1 MTAQTRGQETVAE
14 AIRAGLHALTAT
26 EQKAARTLL
35 AGYPVTG
42 LETVAEFARRA
53 SVSAPTILRFVAK
66 LGFDSYPDFQRAL
79 RAELNAQLATP
90 LAKRDAPPQ
99 RPDSGDSAFL
109 ERFRSALADNLAQT
123 FAHLP
128 GGEFEATVQLLAQTR
143 GQVYVIGG
151 RFTDALA
158 RYLSA
163 HLRIVRPGVVQ
174 MAGQADNWR
183 DQLLDMSRKDLL
195 IVFDIRR
202 YSEDLAR
209 FSAAAAKRSVPVV
222 LLTDQWLSPIAA
234 HARHV
239 LSARV
244 AAPSNWDSSVALLG
258 LAEAL
263 VAGTTEAL
271 WDSARPRIDAL
282 EEMRGD

>member
-1 MTAQTRGQETVAE
+1 MSAQVQETVAE
-14 AIRAGLHALTAT
+14 AIRAGLHTLTAT

-35 AGYPVTG
+35 AAYPVTG
-42 LETVAEFARRA
+42 LETVAEFAHRA
-53 SVSAPTILRFVAK
+53 SVSAPTILRFIAK
-66 LGFDSYPDFQRAL
+66 LGFDSYPDFQRTL
-79 RAELNAQLATP
+79 RDELNAQIATP
-90 LAKRDAPPQ
+90 LAKHEEPRQAVA
-99 RPDSGDSAFL
+99 SGNGVFL
-109 ERFRSALADNLAQT
+109 DRFRSALSENITQT

-128 GGEFEATVQLLAQTR
+128 KGEFEATAKLMVETKSR
-143 GQVYVIGG
+143 IYVIGG

-163 HLRIVRPGVVQ
+163 HLRIVQPGVVHL
-174 MAGQADNWR
+174 AGQADNWR
-183 DQLLDMSRKDLL
+183 DHLLDMSRRDLL

-209 FSAAAAKRSVPVV
+209 FTAVAAKQNVPIV

-244 AAPSNWDSSVALLG
+244 AAPSNWDSTVAILG
-258 LAEAL
+258 LSEAL
-263 VAGTTEAL
+263 VAATTETL
-271 WDSARPRIDAL
+271 WDSACPRIDAL
-282 EEMRGD
+282 EKMREE

>member
-1 MTAQTRGQETVAE
+1 MSETAQETVAE
-14 AIRAGLHALTAT
+14 AIRTGLNTLTAT

-53 SVSAPTILRFVAK
+53 SVSAPTILRFISK

-79 RAELNAQLATP
+79 RSELNAQLATP
-90 LAKRDAPPQ
+90 LAKRQAPQTPA
-99 RPDSGDSAFL
+99 PSEDGAFL
-109 ERFRSALADNLAQT
+109 DRFRQAVTDNIAQT

-128 GGEFEATVQLLAQTR
+128 EGEFEATVKLVAETR
-143 GQVYVIGG
+143 SRVYVLGG

-163 HLRIVRPGVVQ
+163 HLRIVRPGVVHL
-174 MAGQADNWR
+174 AGQADNWR
-183 DQLLDMSRKDLL
+183 DHLLDMSRRDLL
-195 IVFDIRR
+195 VVFDIRR

-209 FSAAAAKRSVPVV
+209 FTAEAAKRNVPIV

-239 LSARV
+239 LAARV
-244 AAPSNWDSSVALLG
+244 AAPSNWDSGGAILALSEAIVA
-258 LAEAL
+258 A
-263 VAGTTEAL
+263 TTETL
-271 WDSARPRIDAL
+271 WESARPRIDAL
-282 EEMRGD
+282 EEMREG